1 MNNINK
7 RKHGISKLEF
17 ISYVYG
23 HNYVQSSF
31 PAISKHIDK
40 SSLKDTLQLKILRA
54 ILKNTTLYFRENY
67 INGIRE
73 LDVSWS
79 YALLIPI
86 EFSFH
91 FGFLW
96 YSITIPRIFGA
107 DSRFHMKQYNAETV
121 FCQYWQNFHLG
132 SGNGYQAIILFCL
145 DTFLIFPNFL
155 SLKSFGKS

>member
-1 MNNINK
+1 MWSDISRHSSVESSLKVLLAIFCCYFVFAEFFLCTFRELGTSIFTMNNINK

-23 HNYVQSSF
+23 HNCVQSSF

-67 INGIRE
+67 TNGIRE

-107 DSRFHMKQYNAETV
+107 DSRFHMK
-121 FCQYWQNFHLG
+121 
-132 SGNGYQAIILFCL
+132 
-145 DTFLIFPNFL
+145 
-155 SLKSFGKS
+155 